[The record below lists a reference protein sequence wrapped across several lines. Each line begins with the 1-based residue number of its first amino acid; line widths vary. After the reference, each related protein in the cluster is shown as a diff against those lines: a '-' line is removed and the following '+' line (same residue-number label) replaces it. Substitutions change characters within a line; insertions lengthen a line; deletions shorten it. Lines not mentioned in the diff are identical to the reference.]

1 LTVGERS
8 DMAITGA
15 STTSNSG
22 SSEGRVLAARGYD
35 LRGHATAERLRKSLG
50 LDAKSMADY
59 LGIDEKTY
67 FRRAR
72 GQLKGGESLK
82 VEMLAAILEE
92 ATRVLHGEEEA
103 THWITT
109 PIISLDRKRPI
120 DLLTSIGGY
129 ERVKNTLTKIE
140 YGMY

>member
-1 LTVGERS
+1 MAVSGATIPPKTRPKEERT
-8 DMAITGA
+8 I
-15 STTSNSG
+15 
-22 SSEGRVLAARGYD
+22 AARGYD
-35 LRGHATAERLRKSLG
+35 LRGYATAEGLRKRLG
-50 LDAKSMADY
+50 LDGKSMADY

-67 FRRAR
+67 FRRA
-72 GQLKGGESLK
+72 GGELKGGESLK

>member
-1 LTVGERS
+1 MAGSGATIPPKTRPKEERT
-8 DMAITGA
+8 I
-15 STTSNSG
+15 
-22 SSEGRVLAARGYD
+22 AARGYD
-35 LRGHATAERLRKSLG
+35 LRGYATAEGLRKRLG
-50 LDAKSMADY
+50 LDARSMADY

-67 FRRAR
+67 FRRA
-72 GQLKGGESLK
+72 GGELKGGESLK

-109 PIISLDRKRPI
+109 PIISLGRKRPI